1 VVTQPKKEIGFYGNV
16 VAAPVFKELR
26 DNLYA
31 EEAIDTPN
39 LKGKPAEAYTGM
51 VEELNEIHEL
61 LSYPT
66 DVNAQKNTWMKS
78 NDSILEAY
86 DFIEGAMPDV
96 IGMAAMDALF
106 LLENMGLEVEI
117 QGKGK
122 VVKQSLKAGNKVSK
136 NQKVAL
142 RLAS

>member
-1 VVTQPKKEIGFYGNV
+1 
-16 VAAPVFKELR
+16 
-26 DNLYA
+26 
-31 EEAIDTPN
+31 
-39 LKGKPAEAYTGM
+39 
-51 VEELNEIHEL
+51 
-61 LSYPT
+61 
-66 DVNAQKNTWMKS
+66 
-78 NDSILEAY
+78 
-86 DFIEGAMPDV
+86 MPDV

>member
-1 VVTQPKKEIGFYGNV
+1 
-16 VAAPVFKELR
+16 
-26 DNLYA
+26 
-31 EEAIDTPN
+31 
-39 LKGKPAEAYTGM
+39 
-51 VEELNEIHEL
+51 
-61 LSYPT
+61 
-66 DVNAQKNTWMKS
+66 MKS